1 MTGDRKALGV
11 PAETRSQ
18 KASPPP
24 PEQAALGKVIRDR
37 RMSLP
42 SLSGKRKKPGHL
54 SQEELAGEAG
64 LTVSS
69 IKRLER
75 GIGNPTWESVFAVAG
90 ALALSMTALGALVD
104 AALGRAPDPILRPEQ
119 LDVGTESP

>member
-11 PAETRSQ
+11 PADTRSQ
-18 KASPPP
+18 KASPLP
-24 PEQAALGKVIRDR
+24 PEQAALAKVIRDR
-37 RMSLP
+37 RLSLP
-42 SLSGKRKKPGHL
+42 SVSGKKKKPGHL

-75 GIGNPTWESVFAVAG
+75 GIANPTWESVFAVAG
-90 ALALSMTALGALVD
+90 ALNLSMTALGALVD
-104 AALGRAPDPILRPEQ
+104 EALGRDPDQTFKPK
-119 LDVGTESP
+119 